1 MISSLTSTCRRR
13 QALRAALVTMVA
25 LTGCQGSLRTWRRD
39 DPSLHDLVVTPH
51 PWDDPSAREKTSS
64 PDPYAE
70 RSRAAKSQTGR
81 ANPYS
86 QQAAAGQRTRHEP
99 TDDVAPVGD
108 EEFVFEDE
116 DAEFKS
122 LISEVGPADRVE
134 LVKIY
139 KAMQAQIRA
148 GGHEPRVS
156 EHDTL
161 ADAYRASI
169 DDPQPTNNAT
179 TAAQSKAAARHKR
192 QPARETGVLRAY
204 SDSDSQVI
212 QASATRSI
220 HADEL
225 ETDAYSAG
233 DLGNLPSRSR
243 EAVHMKMNDASD
255 EETGDQP
262 AAPLNTTPPATKKSS
277 AAKPGSKLQEMK
289 PPAKSRAARPTVQE
303 PVADTGYVEQ
313 LQFQQP
319 ARGPR
324 EDAYAI
330 SSRKHS
336 PAPATSNASSEEIDA
351 NYTDS
356 SYVTQA
362 SAESSLNAEPSVQPA
377 TVRPSARSGSPS
389 SLDGST
395 ANSSTKTDQ
404 AIHEDWRE
412 LAQKTLR
419 SLEHESV
426 DSSDN
431 AQLNHHMSKRILF
444 VLLGQLEQ
452 ALEPIPSLKPHEQE
466 YFRHNLTA
474 LYNSID
480 PRGNPVLARRWPLV
494 LEDQRI
500 AMSHLGAVSNL
511 EVKNAAFC
519 SHVDGFGSITK
530 FPNYQFRPNQEV
542 LLYCEVDNFVSNKV
556 KDGYETRLRGN
567 YEILDAHQT
576 RVAADII
583 LPEETDFCMSMRRDY
598 FFVYR
603 IYTPT
608 NIAPGRYQ
616 LRLTI
621 EDMKGNKFGQT
632 SLDMQISSQ

>member
-1 MISSLTSTCRRR
+1 MISSLSLTCRRR
-13 QALRAALVTMVA
+13 QALRAALVALVA
-25 LTGCQGSLRTWRRD
+25 LSGCQGSMRTWRRD

-51 PWDDPSAREKTSS
+51 PWDEPSARERTSS
-64 PDPYAE
+64 PDPYAD
-70 RSRAAKSQTGR
+70 RSRAAKAKAGR

-86 QQAAAGQRTRHEP
+86 QQSAGNPRTRYEP
-99 TDDVAPVGD
+99 TDDVAQVGD
-108 EEFVFEDE
+108 EDVVFEDE

-122 LISEVGPADRVE
+122 LISEVSPADRVE

-148 GGHEPRVS
+148 GSHDPRAS
-156 EHDTL
+156 ENDTL
-161 ADAYRASI
+161 ADADQASP
-169 DDPQPTNNAT
+169 DDPQPTH
-179 TAAQSKAAARHKR
+179 TAAKSKSAAKHKR
-192 QPARETGVLRAY
+192 LPAQETGGNRYVY

-212 QASATRSI
+212 PASATRSI
-220 HADEL
+220 NAGEL
-225 ETDAYSAG
+225 ETDAHGAG

-243 EAVHMKMNDASD
+243 EAVHVKMNDIAD
-255 EETGDQP
+255 EEYGAQP
-262 AAPLNTTPPATKKSS
+262 AARLNATPPAVKKSS

-289 PPAKSRAARPTVQE
+289 PPAKSRADRPTVQE
-303 PVADTGYVEQ
+303 PVADTGYAEP
-313 LQFQQP
+313 LQFPQP

-336 PAPATSNASSEEIDA
+336 PAPAANNASSEEIDA
-351 NYTDS
+351 HYTDS
-356 SYVTQA
+356 GYVTQA

-377 TVRPSARSGSPS
+377 THRPSARSGAPTT
-389 SLDGST
+389 LDGST
-395 ANSSTKTDQ
+395 VNSSTKTDQ

-519 SHVDGFGSITK
+519 SHVDGFGSVTK
-530 FPNYQFRPNQEV
+530 FPTNQFRPNQEV
-542 LLYCEVDNFVSNKV
+542 LLYCEVDNFVSIKV
-556 KDGYETRLRGN
+556 KEGYETKLRGN
-567 YEILDAHQT
+567 YEIVDANQT
-576 RVAADII
+576 RVADFI
-583 LPEETDFCMSMRRDY
+583 LPEETDFCKSMRRDY

-603 IYTPT
+603 IYTPP